1 MLKKTMLSII
11 ATVVL
16 IGAANLNAQER
27 KDRPEARARQRQK
40 GWAEQP
46 RRQRAGRE
54 AVREHT
60 EQVQQQRAT
69 KEARRKRTENL
80 RGKPQPARPG
90 QNQAGFPQG
99 GVPAQPRQMFGRC
112 LDELTKAYR
121 ANDREK
127 MGQLL
132 RKMHQLRQEWQEIRG
147 RGFQG
152 RGICRWGRGWQ
163 DRDIGRWGQSLQ
175 GRGMTGGWGRGFQ
188 GRGMFGRWGRGFQG
202 RGIRRWGRGWQ
213 GRDIGRRGQSFQG
226 RGIGRSGPGMPPPPL
241 MEKSEPPKDVDRPSP
256 PMPRRGMTGRWG
268 RGFQGRGMG
277 RRGRGSP
284 EQ

>member
-11 ATVVL
+11 ATIVL
-16 IGAANLNAQER
+16 IGAANLIAQER

-69 KEARRKRTENL
+69 QEARRKRTENL
-80 RGKPQPARPG
+80 RGKPQPVRPG

-99 GVPAQPRQMFGRC
+99 GIPAQPRQMFGGC

-147 RGFQG
+147 RGFKG
-152 RGICRWGRGWQ
+152 RGIGRSGRGWQ
-163 DRDIGRWGQSLQ
+163 GRDIGRKGQSFQ
-175 GRGMTGGWGRGFQ
+175 GRGMTGEWGRGFQ
-188 GRGMFGRWGRGFQG
+188 GRDIGG
-202 RGIRRWGRGWQ
+202 WGRGWQ
-213 GRDIGRRGQSFQG
+213 GRDIGRRGQSLQDRGMAGGWGRGFQG
-226 RGIGRSGPGMPPPPL
+226 RGIGRSGPGMPPPPV
-241 MEKSEPPKDVDRPSP
+241 MEKPEPPEDVDRPNP
-256 PMPRRGMTGRWG
+256 PMPR
-268 RGFQGRGMG
+268 RGMG

>member
-1 MLKKTMLSII
+1 MLSII

-16 IGAANLNAQER
+16 IGAANLIAQER
-27 KDRPEARARQRQK
+27 KDRSEARARQRQK

-90 QNQAGFPQG
+90 QNQVGFPQG
-99 GVPAQPRQMFGRC
+99 GVPAQPGQMFGGC

-132 RKMHQLRQEWQEIRG
+132 RKMHQLRQEWQEIRD

-152 RGICRWGRGWQ
+152 RGMI
-163 DRDIGRWGQSLQ
+163 
-175 GRGMTGGWGRGFQ
+175 GGWGRGFQ
-188 GRGMFGRWGRGFQG
+188 GRGVRRWGRGWHGRDIGRRGQSLQDRGMTGEWGRGFQG
-202 RGIRRWGRGWQ
+202 RGIGRP
-213 GRDIGRRGQSFQG
+213 D
-226 RGIGRSGPGMPPPPL
+226 PGMPPPPF
-241 MEKSEPPKDVDRPSP
+241 MEKPEPPEDVDRPNP
-256 PMPRRGMTGRWG
+256 PMPR
-268 RGFQGRGMG
+268 RGMG

>member
-16 IGAANLNAQER
+16 IGAANLNAQEG
-27 KDRPEARARQRQK
+27 KDRSEA
-40 GWAEQP
+40 GP
-46 RRQRAGRE
+46 RPKQVLEGRQRASRE
-54 AVREHT
+54 AVRERA
-60 EQVQQQRAT
+60 EQAQQQRAT

-80 RGKPQPARPG
+80 RGKPQPVRPE
-90 QNQAGFPQG
+90 QNQ
-99 GVPAQPRQMFGRC
+99 PAQPGQMFGGC

-152 RGICRWGRGWQ
+152 RGMI
-163 DRDIGRWGQSLQ
+163 
-175 GRGMTGGWGRGFQ
+175 GGWD
-188 GRGMFGRWGRGFQG
+188 RGFQG
-202 RGIRRWGRGWQ
+202 RGIGGWGRGWQ

-226 RGIGRSGPGMPPPPL
+226 RGIGRPGPGMPPPPF
-241 MEKSEPPKDVDRPSP
+241 MENQEPPENVDRPNP
-256 PMPRRGMTGRWG
+256 PMPRRGM
-268 RGFQGRGMG
+268 G
-277 RRGRGSP
+277 RRGRCSP